1 MASIVRTKIPRQLLL
16 FLMLALAATSA
27 PGAALDDSAH
37 ELARKIAA
45 NLPAGA
51 SVTLQFRNE
60 SSLTSADAAQAQ
72 KTIEQDLLG
81 RGFHLNGA
89 ASPSATVSIVFSAN
103 LKGFVWS
110 AEIRPGEVS
119 GADST
124 VVMLDVP
131 RPVAPLVS
139 STALPLTLHVEKF
152 WEGPDRILDAAFIT
166 APDGSGRWL
175 LLLEPGS
182 LAIRKGD
189 AGPWKKLAL
198 PPTNFRVRDPIGRF
212 LNLETSV
219 VALIGGEGTACTFLP
234 DLAAV
239 GPCHALVGVFEWPGP
254 PLLRE
259 GASIGISE
267 WLSQKPSCG
276 SAAQELITGA
286 GDYTQ
291 PDYVQVV
298 EASSSISMSP
308 QSPPLDFPGPVL
320 ALRTEPSTVTPQGEP
335 LQPGPRGEAQPGA
348 PLATVIVHNLKT
360 RNYEA
365 YKLSFSCNQ

>member
-16 FLMLALAATSA
+16 FLILALAATSA

-175 LLLEPGS
+175 LLLEPDG
-182 LAIRKGD
+182 LAIRKGVD
-189 AGPWKKLAL
+189 GPWTML
-198 PPTNFRVRDPIGRF
+198 PFPASSTYSRDPHGSF
-212 LNLETSV
+212 LKLDSPIV
-219 VALIGGEGTACTFLP
+219 VLNGATECTMSP
-234 DLAAV
+234 DLATVANCAPAPEV
-239 GPCHALVGVFEWPGP
+239 HIGPGPGPEVLVGLGSSSFGSQVLYVNSSCSSWGP
-254 PLLRE
+254 W
-259 GASIGISE
+259 IVT
-267 WLSQKPSCG
+267 G
-276 SAAQELITGA
+276 S
-286 GDYTQ
+286 GDYSEA
-291 PDYVQVV
+291 DYVQTVDSRM
-298 EASSSISMSP
+298 ALLSP
-308 QSPPLDFPGPVL
+308 QLGFPGPVM
-320 ALRTEPSTVTPQGEP
+320 ALRAGPQLGPSS
-335 LQPGPRGEAQPGA
+335 
-348 PLATVIVHNLKT
+348 ATLIVRNLKT

-365 YKLSFSCNQ
+365 YALTISCNQ